1 MKSLYQR
8 QFIIMAGV
16 ILVSFALLGSAF
28 IALSYNYTVQEQQD
42 SILHNAVYVAD
53 VLGDAVTS
61 DTDLQGFVLKAARVR
76 PTLESVA
83 VVTDATVLL
92 ATQDGQILFAV
103 DGTGEIDDLANVQIP
118 AGVVQTIQATGSF
131 SAMSNLG
138 GTFSEN
144 RYVAGAPFHYNYQGN
159 SIPAG
164 LVLIAAEAASL
175 TEMWRAF
182 ASIFLFTS
190 VVVMLIAF
198 VTTSV
203 TSLKMTRPLKDM
215 AEAVRKFGHGEYNTR
230 VDCNGRCDEVGELAE
245 AFNAMADSISQ
256 AEHRRSEFVAN
267 ISHELKTPMTTI
279 AGFADG
285 ILDGTI
291 PKEQEDKYLAT
302 IADETRR
309 LSRLVRHMLS
319 LSRMESQG
327 SDLTKRRDFDLNEL
341 IIRTLL
347 SFDGRTEEKGLDMQ
361 LQLPED
367 HMSVTADP
375 DSITQVL
382 YNLLDNAVKFA
393 SEGTAVTIS
402 LWKQGGK
409 AYVSVKNRGETI
421 PADDLPL
428 IFDRFHKSDR
438 SRSLDRDGVGLGL
451 YLVKSILDA
460 HNEDIAVTSRDGV
473 TDFVF
478 TLTLAR
484 EPKQKAETRKKPE
497 QRKKPEPR
505 KKAGQEQAAGEP
517 PEEE

>member
-291 PKEQEDKYLAT
+291 PPEKEKQYLQV
-302 IADETRR
+302 ISSETRR
-309 LSRLVRHMLS
+309 LSRLVRSMLD
-319 LSRMESQG
+319 LSRLQ
-327 SDLTKRRDFDLNEL
+327 SDERAAQQQFDICETMLRVLVSLENKINAKHLNV
-341 IIRTLL
+341 
-347 SFDGRTEEKGLDMQ
+347 DAH
-361 LQLPED
+361 LPD
-367 HMSVTADP
+367 DP
-375 DSITQVL
+375 VQVWGDQDAITQVC
-382 YNLLDNAVKFA
+382 YNLLDNAAKF
-393 SEGTAVTIS
+393 SPENGPLRIS
-402 LWKQGGK
+402 ITTKSSK
-409 AYVSVKNRGETI
+409 AYISISNEGQAISPEE
-421 PADDLPL
+421 LPL
-428 IFDRFHKSDR
+428 IFDRFHKTDH
-438 SRSLDRDGVGLGL
+438 SRSADRDGVGLGL
-451 YLVKSILDA
+451 YIVKTILNS
-460 HNEDIAVTSRDGV
+460 HKENITCTSEDGKT
-473 TDFVF
+473 TFTF
-478 TLTLAR
+478 TLTLA
-484 EPKQKAETRKKPE
+484 
-497 QRKKPEPR
+497 
-505 KKAGQEQAAGEP
+505 
-517 PEEE
+517 

>member
-291 PKEQEDKYLAT
+291 PPEREREYLKVISA
-302 IADETRR
+302 ETRR
-309 LSRLVRHMLS
+309 LSRLVRKMLD
-319 LSRMESQG
+319 LSRLQSAEYVTAQEQFDISEVMLRVLVSLE
-327 SDLTKRRDFDLNEL
+327 TKVNA
-341 IIRTLL
+341 
-347 SFDGRTEEKGLDMQ
+347 KHLDVDT
-361 LQLPED
+361 QLPED
-367 HMSVTADP
+367 PVEVWGDP
-375 DSITQVL
+375 DAITQVC
-382 YNLLDNAVKFA
+382 YNLLDNAIKFSDEESA
-393 SEGTAVTIS
+393 LGISIVTRA
-402 LWKQGGK
+402 GK
-409 AYVSVKNRGETI
+409 AYVSVRNHGDTI
-421 PADDLPL
+421 PPEELPL
-428 IFDRFHKSDR
+428 VFDRFHKTDH
-438 SRSLDRDGVGLGL
+438 SRSEDRDGVGLGL
-451 YLVKSILDA
+451 YIVKTILNN
-460 HNEDIAVTSRDGV
+460 HKENITVTSQDGV
-473 TDFVF
+473 TEFTF
-478 TLTLAR
+478 TLTLA
-484 EPKQKAETRKKPE
+484 
-497 QRKKPEPR
+497 
-505 KKAGQEQAAGEP
+505 
-517 PEEE
+517 

>member
-291 PKEQEDKYLAT
+291 PPEREREYLKVISA
-302 IADETRR
+302 ETRR
-309 LSRLVRHMLS
+309 LSRLVRKMLD
-319 LSRMESQG
+319 LSRLQSAEYVTAQEQFDISEVMLRVLVSLE
-327 SDLTKRRDFDLNEL
+327 TKVNA
-341 IIRTLL
+341 
-347 SFDGRTEEKGLDMQ
+347 KHLDVDT
-361 LQLPED
+361 QLPED
-367 HMSVTADP
+367 PVEVWGDP
-375 DSITQVL
+375 DAITQVC
-382 YNLLDNAVKFA
+382 YNLLDNAIKFSYEESA
-393 SEGTAVTIS
+393 LGISIVTRA
-402 LWKQGGK
+402 GK
-409 AYVSVKNRGETI
+409 AYVSVRNHGDTI
-421 PADDLPL
+421 PPEELPL
-428 IFDRFHKSDR
+428 VFDRFHKTDH
-438 SRSLDRDGVGLGL
+438 SRSEDRDGVGLGL
-451 YLVKSILDA
+451 YIVKTILNN
-460 HNEDIAVTSRDGV
+460 HKENITVTSEDGV
-473 TDFVF
+473 TEFTF
-478 TLTLAR
+478 TLTLA
-484 EPKQKAETRKKPE
+484 
-497 QRKKPEPR
+497 
-505 KKAGQEQAAGEP
+505 
-517 PEEE
+517 